1 MTKKI
6 LTSAF
11 AAALSLGSFATAQ
24 TSAVGVAP
32 ADDPDAKYAATL
44 LKPGTAAPD
53 FALAT
58 PSGDTLH
65 LADFRGHYVVL
76 DFWASWCPD
85 CRRDAPTIVQLH
97 KQYAERGVKF
107 LGVSFDTDRE
117 AWTKAI
123 ADFGITYSQVS
134 PLQKWKTTDIYRA
147 YGVEWIPSLYLIDP
161 EGRVALA
168 TVVSSK
174 IADALARLSPT
185 CPEEGEAPAA
195 DIRGGE
201 L

>member
-1 MTKKI
+1 MTKKL

-11 AAALSLGSFATAQ
+11 AAALTLGHFATAQ
-24 TSAVGVAP
+24 TATTNLQP
-32 ADDPDAKYAATL
+32 ADDPDAQYAATL
-44 LKPGTAAPD
+44 LKPGTTAPD

-58 PSGDTLH
+58 PTGDTLR
-65 LADFRGHYVVL
+65 LTDFRGHYVVL

-85 CRRDAPTIVQLH
+85 CRRDAPAIVALH
-97 KQYAERGVKF
+97 SQYAERGIQF
-107 LGVSFDTDRE
+107 LGVSFDTDRA

-123 ADFGITYSQVS
+123 ADLNIQYAQVS
-134 PLQKWKTTDIYRA
+134 PLQKWKTTDIYRT

-174 IADALARLSPT
+174 IADALVRLSPT

-195 DIRGGE
+195 MCCGK
-201 L
+201 

>member
-6 LTSAF
+6 LTTAF
-11 AAALSLGSFATAQ
+11 AAALSLGHFATAQ
-24 TSAVGVAP
+24 TSAAGLQP
-32 ADDPDAKYAATL
+32 AEDPDAKYAATL
-44 LKPGTAAPD
+44 LKHGVEAPD

-58 PSGDTLH
+58 PTGDTLRFST
-65 LADFRGHYVVL
+65 FRGRYVVL

-97 KQYAERGVKF
+97 RQYAERGVQF
-107 LGVSFDTDRE
+107 LGISFDTDST

-123 ADFGITYSQVS
+123 ADFNITYAQVS
-134 PLQKWKTTDIYRA
+134 PLRKWKTTDIYRA

-161 EGRVALA
+161 EGRVVLS

-174 IADALARLSPT
+174 IAAALARLSPT
-185 CPEEGEAPAA
+185 CPEQGEAPTTTHS
-195 DIRGGE
+195 E
-201 L
+201 P

>member
-6 LTSAF
+6 LSTAF
-11 AAALSLGSFATAQ
+11 AAALSLGQFATAQ
-24 TSAVGVAP
+24 TSATNVQPVE
-32 ADDPDAKYAATL
+32 DPDAKYAATL
-44 LKPGTAAPD
+44 LKPGTEAPD

-58 PSGDTLH
+58 PQGDTLR
-65 LADFRGHYVVL
+65 LSSFRGHYVVL

-85 CRRDAPTIVQLH
+85 CRRDAPAIVQLH
-97 KQYAERGVKF
+97 SQYAERGIQF

-123 ADFGITYSQVS
+123 ADFKIQYPQVS

-174 IADALARLSPT
+174 VADALARISPT
-185 CPEEGEAPAA
+185 CPEQGEAAA
-195 DIRGGE
+195 ATCCGK
-201 L
+201 